1 MGSFGTE
8 NFRSLIFFIFWLFT
22 EFSRLRDRGVV
33 RHLASERHARRSI
46 CRSSATRLL
55 QQARRT
61 ASHAGR
67 PCAGFGNLVEAPA
80 LRIVDLARPLG
91 YHDGFRRL
99 ASVRLIGPQGSGE
112 ARLAVQHFTQRVGT
126 STTHHVVLPNPRRRL
141 QGRALTRLTMS
152 RRFGRTKREEVDAMQ
167 VKETVAYVLN
177 HEFQISVPAS
187 DLDAKADAR
196 LVDLKDKVRLNGF
209 RPGKVPVSHLKKVY
223 GRSVMAETV
232 EQTIRDTNSQIFSER
247 GFRLATE
254 PKVTM
259 PTEEKA
265 VEDILTGKSDL
276 TYTVAIEVVP
286 AIQLADFKSFS
297 VEKPV
302 ADVTDA
308 DVDEAIKRIADQ
320 NRGYTAKAEGAKAET
335 GDRVTISFKGTIDGT
350 PFDGGTGEN
359 IQVVIGAGQFIP
371 GFEEQLVGIAAG
383 ETRNLKVSFPKNYM
397 SEKLAGQP
405 AEFETTATAI
415 EAPQGVEI
423 NDEFAKTLGLESL
436 DKLKQAARERL
447 TAEYAGA
454 TRQRVKRTLLDRLD
468 EAHQFEAPPTLID
481 EEFNLMWNSI
491 KAEMESGGKTFA
503 DENTTEEASQEEY
516 RKIADRRVRLGL
528 VLSEIGE
535 KNKITVTDD
544 EVSRAVIERARQM
557 PGREKEVWDYY
568 RSNANALAQL
578 RAPIYEDKV
587 VDFILELA
595 NVTEKKVTREDLFK
609 DDEAEKSAA

>member
-1 MGSFGTE
+1 MVRRTTDAGSK
-8 NFRSLIFFIFWLFT
+8 
-22 EFSRLRDRGVV
+22 
-33 RHLASERHARRSI
+33 
-46 CRSSATRLL
+46 
-55 QQARRT
+55 ARRT
-61 ASHAGR
+61 DNVPALNAGR
-67 PCAGFGNLVEAPA
+67 
-80 LRIVDLARPLG
+80 
-91 YHDGFRRL
+91 
-99 ASVRLIGPQGSGE
+99 
-112 ARLAVQHFTQRVGT
+112 
-126 STTHHVVLPNPRRRL
+126 
-141 QGRALTRLTMS
+141 
-152 RRFGRTKREEVDAMQ
+152 KRKKIDAMQ
-167 VKETVAYVLN
+167 VTETLAEGLK

-187 DLDAKADAR
+187 DLDAKADVR
-196 LVDLKDKVRLNGF
+196 LVELKDKVRLNGF

-223 GRSVMAETV
+223 GRSVMAETID
-232 EQTIRDTNSQIFSER
+232 QTIRDTNSQIFTER

-259 PTEEKA
+259 PTEQKA

-276 TYTVAIEVVP
+276 TYTVSIEVVP
-286 AIQLADFKSFS
+286 TIALADFKSFT

-302 ADVTDA
+302 VEVTDA

-320 NRGYTAKAEGAKAET
+320 NRPFAAKGDGAKAES

-359 IQVVIGAGQFIP
+359 IQVTIGSNTFIP
-371 GFEEQLVGIAAG
+371 GFEEQLLGIAAG
-383 ETRNLKVSFPKNYM
+383 ETRVLKVSFPKNYA

-405 AEFETTATAI
+405 AEFETTATLI
-415 EAPQGVEI
+415 EAPQDTKI
-423 NDEFAKTLGLESL
+423 DDEFAKTLGLESL
-436 DKLKQAARERL
+436 DKLKEAARERL
-447 TAEYAGA
+447 VAEFAGA
-454 TRQRVKRTLLDRLD
+454 TRQRVKRMLLDRLD
-468 EAHQFEAPPTLID
+468 ESHRFEAPPSLVE

-503 DENTTEEASQEEY
+503 DEDTTEEAAREEY

-568 RSNANALAQL
+568 RNNNNALAQL

-595 NVTEKKVTREDLFK
+595 NVTEKKVTREDLYK

>member
-1 MGSFGTE
+1 
-8 NFRSLIFFIFWLFT
+8 L
-22 EFSRLRDRGVV
+22 
-33 RHLASERHARRSI
+33 
-46 CRSSATRLL
+46 
-55 QQARRT
+55 
-61 ASHAGR
+61 
-67 PCAGFGNLVEAPA
+67 
-80 LRIVDLARPLG
+80 
-91 YHDGFRRL
+91 
-99 ASVRLIGPQGSGE
+99 
-112 ARLAVQHFTQRVGT
+112 
-126 STTHHVVLPNPRRRL
+126 
-141 QGRALTRLTMS
+141 
-152 RRFGRTKREEVDAMQ
+152 K
-167 VKETVAYVLN
+167 

-232 EQTIRDTNSQIFSER
+232 EQTIRDTNTKIFTER

-276 TYTVAIEVVP
+276 NYTVSIEVVP
-286 AIQLADFKSFS
+286 SIQLADFKGFS
-297 VEKPV
+297 VERPV

-320 NRGYTAKAEGAKAET
+320 NRGYAAKGEGAKAEN
-335 GDRVTISFKGTIDGT
+335 GDRVTVSFKGSINGT
-350 PFDGGTGEN
+350 LFDGGTAEN
-359 IQVVIGAGQFIP
+359 IQVVIGSNTFIP
-371 GFEEQLVGIAAG
+371 GFEEQLLGMAAG
-383 ETRNLKVSFPKNYM
+383 ETRTLKVSFPKNYTNL
-397 SEKLAGQP
+397 ELAGKP
-405 AEFETTATAI
+405 AEFETTATLI
-415 EAPQGVEI
+415 EAPQDTEI

-436 DKLKQAARERL
+436 DKLKEAARERL
-447 TAEYAGA
+447 AAEYAGA
-454 TRQRVKRTLLDRLD
+454 TRQRVKRMLLDRLD
-468 EAHQFEAPPTLID
+468 EAHRFEAPPSLVD

-503 DENTTEEASQEEY
+503 DEDTTEEAAKEEY

-535 KNKITVTDD
+535 KNKITVTED
-544 EVSRAVIERARQM
+544 EVSRAVIERARSM
-557 PGREKEVWDYY
+557 PGREKEVWEYY
-568 RSNANALAQL
+568 QKNANALAQL

-595 NVTEKKVTREDLFK
+595 NVTEKKVTREDLYK
-609 DDEAEKSAA
+609 DEDAEKTAA

>member
-1 MGSFGTE
+1 MGSAE
-8 NFRSLIFFIFWLFT
+8 PP
-22 EFSRLRDRGVV
+22 
-33 RHLASERHARRSI
+33 A
-46 CRSSATRLL
+46 
-55 QQARRT
+55 Q
-61 ASHAGR
+61 
-67 PCAGFGNLVEAPA
+67 A
-80 LRIVDLARPLG
+80 LRPRVDQIDNVAATTP
-91 YHDGFRRL
+91 D
-99 ASVRLIGPQGSGE
+99 QSG
-112 ARLAVQHFTQRVGT
+112 
-126 STTHHVVLPNPRRRL
+126 
-141 QGRALTRLTMS
+141 
-152 RRFGRTKREEVDAMQ
+152 KKIDAMQ
-167 VKETVAYVLN
+167 VTETLAEGLK

-187 DLDAKADAR
+187 DLDAKADVR
-196 LVDLKDKVRLNGF
+196 LVELKYKVRLNGF

-223 GRSVMAETV
+223 GRSVMAETID
-232 EQTIRDTNSQIFSER
+232 QTIRDTNSQIFTER

-259 PTEEKA
+259 PTEQKA

-276 TYTVAIEVVP
+276 TYTVSIEVVP
-286 AIQLADFKSFS
+286 TIALADFKSFT

-302 ADVTDA
+302 VEVTDA
-308 DVDEAIKRIADQ
+308 DIDEAIKRIADQ
-320 NRGYTAKAEGAKAET
+320 NRSFAAKGDGAKAET

-359 IQVVIGAGQFIP
+359 IQVTIGSNTFIP
-371 GFEEQLVGIAAG
+371 GFEEQLLGVAAG
-383 ETRNLKVSFPKNYM
+383 ETRVLKVSFPKNYA

-405 AEFETTATAI
+405 AEFETTATLI
-415 EAPQGVEI
+415 EAPQETAI

-436 DKLKQAARERL
+436 DKLKEAARERL
-447 TAEYAGA
+447 VAEFAGA
-454 TRQRVKRTLLDRLD
+454 TRQRVKRMLLDRLD
-468 EAHQFEAPPTLID
+468 ESHRFEAPPSLVE

-503 DENTTEEASQEEY
+503 DEDTTEEAAREEY
-516 RKIADRRVRLGL
+516 HKIADRRVRLGL

-568 RSNANALAQL
+568 RNNNNALAQL

-595 NVTEKKVTREDLFK
+595 NVTEKKVTREDLYK

>member
-1 MGSFGTE
+1 
-8 NFRSLIFFIFWLFT
+8 
-22 EFSRLRDRGVV
+22 
-33 RHLASERHARRSI
+33 
-46 CRSSATRLL
+46 
-55 QQARRT
+55 
-61 ASHAGR
+61 
-67 PCAGFGNLVEAPA
+67 
-80 LRIVDLARPLG
+80 
-91 YHDGFRRL
+91 
-99 ASVRLIGPQGSGE
+99 
-112 ARLAVQHFTQRVGT
+112 
-126 STTHHVVLPNPRRRL
+126 
-141 QGRALTRLTMS
+141 
-152 RRFGRTKREEVDAMQ
+152 MQ
-167 VKETVAYVLN
+167 VTETLTEGLK

-223 GRSVMAETV
+223 GRSVMAETID
-232 EQTIRDTNSQIFSER
+232 QTIRDTNSQIFTER

-254 PKVTM
+254 PKITM

-276 TYTVAIEVVP
+276 TYTVSIEVVP
-286 AIQLADFKSFS
+286 AIALADFKSFA

-302 ADVTDA
+302 AEVTDA
-308 DVDEAIKRIADQ
+308 DVNDAIKRIADQ
-320 NRGYTAKAEGAKAET
+320 NRAFMAKAEGAKAET
-335 GDRVTISFKGTIDGT
+335 GDRVTISFKGTIDGA

-359 IQVVIGAGQFIP
+359 IQVTIGSNTFIP
-371 GFEEQLVGIAAG
+371 GFEEQLLGISAG
-383 ETRNLKVSFPKNYM
+383 ETRTLKVSFPKNYA

-405 AEFETTATAI
+405 AEFETTATLI
-415 EAPQGVEI
+415 EAPQETEI

-436 DKLKQAARERL
+436 DKLKEAARERL
-447 TAEYAGA
+447 TVEYAGA
-454 TRQRVKRTLLDRLD
+454 TRQRVKRMLLDRLD
-468 EAHQFEAPPTLID
+468 ESHQFEAPPSLVE

-491 KAEMESGGKTFA
+491 KAEMESSGKTFA
-503 DENTTEEASQEEY
+503 DEDTTEEAARQEY
-516 RKIADRRVRLGL
+516 HKIADRRVRLGL

-544 EVSRAVIERARQM
+544 EVSRAVIERARGM

-568 RSNANALAQL
+568 RKNANALAQL

-595 NVTEKKVTREDLFK
+595 NVTEKKVTREDLYRD